1 MLVSWCWAAST
12 ERRASERASRNGENA
27 AAAAATVQQCVV
39 SRVYDGRTIRVV

>member
-27 AAAAATVQQCVV
+27 AAAATVQQCVV